1 MDNWK
6 IQLFVVIFC
15 ALVQIYQGLSSTA
28 GEERGL
34 SEDWQVSI
42 YSEKKNKKTQ
52 NVSRNE
58 IED

>member
-15 ALVQIYQGLSSTA
+15 ALVQIYQGLSSTV

-42 YSEKKNKKTQ
+42 TN
-52 NVSRNE
+52 
-58 IED
+58 